1 MPIPSWNVWRPE
13 KKAFLLGESCRQML
27 TFPVGEYIFILYVG
41 YKPFLWLFMK
51 KNSKL
56 TIKSLALFC
65 LFLAFPASATH
76 VAVLETT
83 SAKDVLTLEEKQYL
97 TDVLR
102 SEAVK
107 ALPAEQNYT
116 IMTRENISVMLP
128 PGKAVEDCEGSCLV
142 ETGKNIAADFVAQGH
157 VGRFANN
164 LTITVE
170 LYETAGNKL
179 MGSFSTKAPDIES
192 LEVEIRQKSN
202 GLFSRIV
209 ASSSGT
215 LDLQPVLAEK
225 VGHEA
230 ELVIK
235 IDGESKRDG
244 RKFMRG
250 TWEMS
255 PGIHEVEF
263 VHRCYEPQKFKVK
276 VQSGRTTTVNNSLD
290 AIMGS
295 FSLTTEYKGAF
306 REVPVFV
313 NGVMAGRTPFTGRA
327 PICAK
332 VEVGE
337 EEFRETVVM
346 SWNDKDKL
354 EITHSLKNAKP
365 TAEEL
370 RADSIANA
378 TRLAEQQAAEDA
390 ARAAAAKEKRS
401 AIAKPVSIAMM
412 VLGLAGVGVGIYE
425 NSVGNDERKK
435 YDEASFDNEDDFK
448 KQWDK
453 VESAKTMRNVF
464 YGIGGA
470 LIGAGAIVFFV
481 F

>member
-1 MPIPSWNVWRPE
+1 MKFLNTIS
-13 KKAFLLGESCRQML
+13 AF
-27 TFPVGEYIFILYVG
+27 
-41 YKPFLWLFMK
+41 
-51 KNSKL
+51 
-56 TIKSLALFC
+56 
-65 LFLAFPASATH
+65 LFLAFPALATH

-83 SAKDVLTLEEKQYL
+83 AAKDVITLEEKQYL

-116 IMTRENISVMLP
+116 IMTRENIIMMLP

-142 ETGKNIAADFVAQGH
+142 ETGKNISADFVAQGH

-179 MGSFSTKAPDIES
+179 MGSFSSKAPDIES
-192 LEVEIRQKSN
+192 LEVEIRQKSAA
-202 GLFSRIV
+202 LFSRIM
-209 ASSSGT
+209 ASSFGKV
-215 LDLQPVLAEK
+215 DLQPVLTDK

-235 IDGESKRDG
+235 IDGEGKKDG
-244 RKFMRG
+244 RKFVRG
-250 TWEMS
+250 AWELN
-255 PGIHEVEF
+255 PGVHEVEF
-263 VHRCYEPQKFKVK
+263 IHRCYEPQKFKVN
-276 VQSGRTTTVNNSLD
+276 VLSGKTVTVNNSLD
-290 AIMGS
+290 PAMGN
-295 FSLTTEYKGAF
+295 FSLTTNFNGAF

-313 NGVMAGRTPFTGRA
+313 NGVMAGRTPFTGRV

-332 VEVGE
+332 VEAGE
-337 EEFRETVVM
+337 DEFRETVVLEW
-346 SWNDKDKL
+346 SGKEKL
-354 EITHSLKNAKP
+354 EIAHNLKNAKP

-370 RADSIANA
+370 RADSLASVE
-378 TRLAEQQAAEDA
+378 RMAEQMAAEEA

-412 VLGLAGVGVGIYE
+412 VLGLASVGVGVYE
-425 NSVGNDERKK
+425 NMVASDERKK
-435 YDEASFDNEDDFK
+435 YDEATFDNQKDFDD
-448 KQWDK
+448 QWDK

-464 YGIGGA
+464 YGIGGG
-470 LIGAGAIVFFV
+470 LIGAGAVVFFV